1 MTEPFTEALI
11 FINMKRKISLLLAL
25 LFVVSLVFAQGK
37 YAAKVLLIPLDDR
50 PPCLQFPVSM
60 GLVGDVALITPP
72 REMLGRF
79 LDYGKSDEI
88 IRWIDAQKIESFD
101 AAIISV
107 DMLAYGGLV
116 ASRVHETPFEEALKR
131 VEIVK
136 AIRGKS
142 PKLKIYGSSVIMRLA
157 PTGDGKNEAYREKL
171 AKWAEISP
179 DENQKALTQKLES
192 EIPQEALKNYKA
204 ARERNLK
211 MNLYAAQFAKEKV
224 FDYLILSQDDAKP
237 KGVHIKDRETLT
249 QFVSSNGLSE
259 KVAIQPGAD
268 EVSMLLLARSV
279 TDKYHYRP
287 KIKAVFSSETMAD
300 REMPFEDRPLRKTVS
315 FHIKAVGARE
325 VNDMKD
331 ADIGFFVFT
340 SRKEEGRAKTFAD
353 EIIQFAEK
361 ERKGIII
368 ADIDPIGDVQGG
380 DIPFTEALKEKNI
393 FSKTYGY
400 ASWNTAGN
408 VIGTALPHGVLHGVS
423 KVVAKLHPQ
432 KPIII
437 RMANAQ
443 TGFMMNRLLDDYSY
457 HSIVR
462 PMAAKMI
469 RENQWNA
476 FRLTDQQTQ
485 ITEQFCKKELESIAI
500 KTVEN
505 FYPKNLSKQLKM
517 RSFNFDL
524 PWNRTFEA
532 EIDCQIME
540 TK

>member
-1 MTEPFTEALI
+1 MTEPFTAAQNLLY
-11 FINMKRKISLLLAL
+11 MKRKALLLFT
-25 LFVVSLVFAQGK
+25 LFCVVSSVFSQSNYSAR
-37 YAAKVLLIPLDDR
+37 VLLIPLDDR
-50 PPCLQFPVSM
+50 PPCLQFPVKM
-60 GLVGDVALITPP
+60 GLLGDVSLVSPP

-79 LDYGKSDEI
+79 LEYGKSDEI
-88 IRWIDAQKIESFD
+88 IRWIDTQKIDSFD
-101 AAIISV
+101 AAIISM

-116 ASRVHETPFEEALKR
+116 ASRVHETPLEEALKR

-136 AIRGKS
+136 AIRRKS

-171 AKWAEISP
+171 AKWAEVSP
-179 DENQKALTQKLES
+179 DENQKSLTQKLET
-192 EIPQEALKNYKA
+192 EIPQKALENYKA

-211 MNLYAAQFAKEKV
+211 VNLYAAQLAKENV

-249 QFVSSNGLSE
+249 KFVTDNGLSSRI
-259 KVAIQPGAD
+259 AIQPGAD

-279 TDKYHYRP
+279 TDKYNYRP
-287 KIKAVFSSETMAD
+287 KIKVVFSSETMAD
-300 REMPFEDRPLRKTVS
+300 KEMPFEDRPLRKTVS
-315 FHIKAVGARE
+315 FHLKAVGARE

-340 SRKEEGRAKTFAD
+340 SRKEEGRAKTFAN
-353 EIIQFAEK
+353 EIIAFSKQEK
-361 ERKGIII
+361 KGIII

-380 DIPFTEALKEKNI
+380 DIPFTEALKEENI

-408 VIGTALPHGVLHGVS
+408 VIGTALPHGLLYGVS
-423 KVVAKLHPQ
+423 KSVIKLHPQ
-432 KPIII
+432 KQIAT

-443 TGFMMNRLLDDYSY
+443 TWFMINRLLDDYSY

-485 ITEQFCKKELESIAI
+485 LTEQFCKKELESVAL

-505 FYPKNLSKQLKM
+505 FYPKHIKHLKVGSLS
-517 RSFNFDL
+517 FDL

-532 EIDCQIME
+532 EIDCQIVK
-540 TK
+540 TN